1 VAKDIKPIFLWAK
14 EKGDANIYDR
24 IIMKVLPQLLQENI
38 QLTSDLVEESNEIL
52 VSDDL
57 YSLVLNKTEQL
68 VGVKYV

>member
-1 VAKDIKPIFLWAK
+1 VDKDIKPLFLWAK

-38 QLTSDLVEESNEIL
+38 QLTSDLVEESNEVL

>member
-38 QLTSDLVEESNEIL
+38 QLTSDLVEESNEVL
-52 VSDDL
+52 VSDEL
-57 YSLVLNKTEQL
+57 YSLLQIKTEEL
-68 VGVKYV
+68 IGAKYV